1 MSEFDTIQLN
11 VEDCF
16 DAEYDMENVTIRDDQ
31 NPIIE
36 WSADT
41 SSYPNYLFQEWQIF
55 RKDPGQTQWNKVGTV
70 FNQYKYDF
78 KDGQIGFIKVDQ
90 DSYDYRVDMKL
101 NDDMQGPTSDAH
113 SIFLREITVWCL
125 SLILIPM
132 RSTLSGIR
140 TMLGQ

>member
-1 MSEFDTIQLN
+1 
-11 VEDCF
+11 
-16 DAEYDMENVTIRDDQ
+16 VTIEDDK
-31 NPIIE
+31 NPVIE

-113 SIFLREITVWCL
+113 SILLERDN
-125 SLILIPM
+125 
-132 RSTLSGIR
+132 GIVPIVDPDTNAINLHLEYVQR
-140 TMLGQ
+140 MASR